1 MERTRNVDVH
11 DTNADRST
19 AGHARDNDTA
29 DDDTNAEGFAAS
41 RLLFAGLCTFLD
53 GERAGALD
61 HGALEEA
68 LAERGRELL
77 RQLYQDHLDL
87 RAEREGRLAVVD
99 TDGVSRT
106 SVEPGHHRGLATVF
120 GTVQVRRMAYRRRGQ
135 PNLHPADAMLNLPTE
150 RHSHG
155 LRRLA

>member
-11 DTNADRST
+11 DTNADHST
-19 AGHARDNDTA
+19 ADHTRDNDTP
-29 DDDTNAEGFAAS
+29 DNDTPDAEGFAAS

-68 LAERGRELL
+68 LAEQGRELL

-87 RAEREGRLAVVD
+87 RAEREGRLAVVVD
-99 TDGVSRT
+99 TDGVPRT

-120 GTVQVRRMAYRRRGQ
+120 GTVQVRRMA
-135 PNLHPADAMLNLPTE
+135 
-150 RHSHG
+150 
-155 LRRLA
+155 